1 MRWFTPSP
9 KNWRV
14 WEWVETIGCSTS
26 LHRRILWSCLQRN
39 LEQISPCSWSTCW
52 GWSGKNCIQYWS
64 DSGMD
69 NFAQNLL
76 DAIPYFWQ
84 LWHWGLWKLMGKL
97 LLLIRVQL
105 STKVDRLWWKIGT
118 SQTQINSNNFGLK
131 KKDFAEVRLQKCEP
145 DFYQSRLTLVD
156 VPYPSKI
163 W

>member
-1 MRWFTPSP
+1 
-9 KNWRV
+9 
-14 WEWVETIGCSTS
+14 
-26 LHRRILWSCLQRN
+26 
-39 LEQISPCSWSTCW
+39 
-52 GWSGKNCIQYWS
+52 
-64 DSGMD
+64 
-69 NFAQNLL
+69 
-76 DAIPYFWQ
+76 
-84 LWHWGLWKLMGKL
+84 MGKL